1 MAEVRTAPSTA
12 MTVDWLAQ
20 ERIRRI
26 VLLLCVLA
34 VPHMLWMPIW
44 ASALFLLAVAW
55 RLAAARTGGTLEPA
69 WLRHALTLGGCAGV
83 YLQFGSLNGQQPG
96 VTLLVIMAGMKLLET
111 RSLRDCRLLLY
122 LGVLMLLG
130 QLLYSQDLP
139 WLIGLGLGLIGIVMV
154 LIDLQHPQE
163 VLPARVNLRLAA
175 RLAAKALPIALL
187 FFVLF
192 PRIPGPLWG
201 LPADSSAGRTGLSDS
216 MSPGDIS
223 SLAQSDEVAF
233 RVRFTGEPPPNAE
246 LYWRGPVL
254 VTFDGTR
261 WTPRERLPSL
271 KLDALLPHPDALA
284 YEIQLEAHGRDYLP
298 ALERVTQPLPSDAT
312 MVFDYTL
319 SSSSPVLDA
328 RLLRLQSL
336 PENHPAARLDA
347 QVDPRRLFAYR
358 QLPRDRN
365 PQTRDLA
372 RRWFNESN
380 NPETYIRR
388 VLQHFRVEAFRYTL
402 NPGLLTRPD
411 RIDEFLFTQRA
422 GFCEHYAAS
431 FVVLMRAAGIPARV
445 VTGYQGAE
453 RNGDY
458 YIVRQSDA
466 HAWAEVWL
474 EGVGWR
480 RIDPTAAVAPERIE
494 LGLGGAL
501 DDASL
506 SSLARGRNRDGQWL
520 PYLQLRWDR
529 IDAFWNRAILAYGPE
544 LQKQFLSRFGM
555 GDLRSMLFGLVIV
568 LAGSGLI
575 LALWLFWQHR
585 PRRAEDPLADFR
597 AQLLR
602 RAGVPVDP
610 SRQGPLQLRDALDAA
625 GVLDAEMK
633 RILGHYQRLR
643 YARDSVPEVEQ
654 VRSLTQAL
662 RRWTPVRKSA
672 SMTSASSRPSGEG

>member
-298 ALERVTQPLPSDAT
+298 ALER
-312 MVFDYTL
+312 
-319 SSSSPVLDA
+319 
-328 RLLRLQSL
+328 
-336 PENHPAARLDA
+336 
-347 QVDPRRLFAYR
+347 
-358 QLPRDRN
+358 
-365 PQTRDLA
+365 
-372 RRWFNESN
+372 
-380 NPETYIRR
+380 
-388 VLQHFRVEAFRYTL
+388 
-402 NPGLLTRPD
+402 
-411 RIDEFLFTQRA
+411 
-422 GFCEHYAAS
+422 
-431 FVVLMRAAGIPARV
+431 
-445 VTGYQGAE
+445 
-453 RNGDY
+453 
-458 YIVRQSDA
+458 
-466 HAWAEVWL
+466 
-474 EGVGWR
+474 
-480 RIDPTAAVAPERIE
+480 
-494 LGLGGAL
+494 
-501 DDASL
+501 
-506 SSLARGRNRDGQWL
+506 
-520 PYLQLRWDR
+520 
-529 IDAFWNRAILAYGPE
+529 
-544 LQKQFLSRFGM
+544 
-555 GDLRSMLFGLVIV
+555 
-568 LAGSGLI
+568 
-575 LALWLFWQHR
+575 
-585 PRRAEDPLADFR
+585 
-597 AQLLR
+597 
-602 RAGVPVDP
+602 
-610 SRQGPLQLRDALDAA
+610 
-625 GVLDAEMK
+625 
-633 RILGHYQRLR
+633 
-643 YARDSVPEVEQ
+643 
-654 VRSLTQAL
+654 
-662 RRWTPVRKSA
+662 
-672 SMTSASSRPSGEG
+672 